1 MNYSRN
7 WECFGQSCV
16 NRAETVHGTLRFLYL
31 SQLLYGICVKIL
43 NYESVYFK
51 ELHNQQEYYW
61 PTIYRAGAAVV
72 STITSLISRRDGENN
87 GFLAGVPLLPP
98 PSRVVSPKREPV
110 HRLVVS
116 HPNSLSP
123 FAFERLQRRLSV
135 DCRQR
140 TGTRTSVLAGKRKLK
155 MQSVGRST
163 MTLDVNIH
171 VKLWCSFATKVFF
184 ATASFKIMQDL
195 IFKLYV

>member
-1 MNYSRN
+1 MFWSKLCKSSWNCAWNLPFPVFISPIAWN
-7 WECFGQSCV
+7 MCE
-16 NRAETVHGTLRFLYL
+16 NLH
-31 SQLLYGICVKIL
+31 
-43 NYESVYFK
+43 YESVYFK

-61 PTIYRAGAAVV
+61 LTIYRTGAAVV

-98 PSRVVSPKREPV
+98 PSRVVS
-110 HRLVVS
+110 

-140 TGTRTSVLAGKRKLK
+140 TGMRTSVSAGKRKLK

-163 MTLDVNIH
+163 TTLDVNIH
-171 VKLWCSFATKVFF
+171 VKLWCSFATKFFF